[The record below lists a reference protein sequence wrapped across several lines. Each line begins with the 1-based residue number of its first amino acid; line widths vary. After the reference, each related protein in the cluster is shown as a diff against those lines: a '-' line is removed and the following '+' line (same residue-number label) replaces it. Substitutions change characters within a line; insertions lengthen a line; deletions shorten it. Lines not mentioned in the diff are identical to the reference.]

1 MTAHKKT
8 AMGSILVIDDEPGI
22 RATIKDVLEDEG
34 YKAMLAE
41 DGPVGLNL
49 LARESV
55 DVVILD
61 VWLPRMGGIDVL
73 KAIKADHPAIEV
85 IIISGHATIDMAVNA
100 VKLGAFDFI
109 EKPLSIER
117 LLTAVRNARALA
129 DLRLENARLKRTSIE
144 HDDILGTSPAMKK
157 VLELIGQSAH
167 SDARVLI
174 TGDNGTGKE
183 LAARRIHEL
192 SARSAGPFVAVNC
205 AAMPDTLIE
214 SELFG
219 HEKGSFTDAVAR
231 RKGKFETAHTGTLF
245 LDEIADM
252 SLQAQSKVLRAIQEM
267 RFERLGGES
276 TIEVDVRIIAATNKD
291 LRQEIAAGRFREDLF
306 FRLNVIPLRMPSLD
320 ERVEDIAELAGFFL
334 ARMTGDSS
342 RRISAEAIT
351 VLEQHV
357 WPGNVR
363 ELKNFIER
371 VSIMSDEDEI
381 TVETV
386 EHFLS
391 SGAENRA
398 SPALDRLD
406 SLAEM
411 RISEAREAFERGY
424 LLHNLRKQGYNIAR
438 TAETIG
444 EYPSNLRAKIKK
456 FGIEV
461 GE

>member
-1 MTAHKKT
+1 
-8 AMGSILVIDDEPGI
+8 MGSILVIDDEPGI
-22 RATIKDVLEDEG
+22 RATVKDVLEDEG
-34 YKAMLAE
+34 YRIQTAE
-41 DGPVGLNL
+41 DGPAGLNM
-49 LARESV
+49 LAHETI

-85 IIISGHATIDMAVNA
+85 IVISGHATIDMAVNA

-117 LLTAVRNARALA
+117 LLTAVRNAGALA
-129 DLRLENARLKRTSIE
+129 DLRLENARLKRTSVE
-144 HDDILGTSPAMKK
+144 HDEIIGTSPAIKK
-157 VLELIGQSAH
+157 VLGLIDQSAH

-192 SARSAGPFVAVNC
+192 SERSAGPFVAVNC

-252 SLQAQSKVLRAIQEM
+252 SLSAQSKVLRAIQEM
-267 RFERLGGES
+267 RFERLGGEA

-291 LRQEIAAGRFREDLF
+291 LRQEIAGGRFREDLF

-320 ERVEDIAELAGFFL
+320 ERTEDIAELASFFL
-334 ARMTGDSS
+334 ARMTGDST
-342 RRISAEAIT
+342 RRISTGAVK
-351 VLEQHV
+351 VLERHT

-363 ELKNFIER
+363 ELKNFMER
-371 VSIMSDEDEI
+371 MSVMSDEDEI
-381 TVETV
+381 SEETV
-386 EHFLS
+386 EHFLL
-391 SGAENRA
+391 SGTGDCTAP
-398 SPALDRLD
+398 SLDRMD
-406 SLAEM
+406 QLAEM
-411 RISEAREAFERGY
+411 RISDAREAFERGY
-424 LLHNLRKQGYNIAR
+424 LLHNLRKHAYNIAR
-438 TAETIG
+438 TAESIG
-444 EYPSNLRAKIKK
+444 VYPSNLHAKIKK

>member
-1 MTAHKKT
+1 
-8 AMGSILVIDDEPGI
+8 MGAILVIDDEPGI
-22 RATIKDVLEDEG
+22 RATVKDILEDEG
-34 YKAMLAE
+34 YRAITAE
-41 DGPVGLNL
+41 DGPTGLDAL
-49 LARESV
+49 KHDSI
-55 DVVILD
+55 DVVVLD

-73 KAIKADHPAIEV
+73 KAIKADHPAVEV
-85 IIISGHATIDMAVNA
+85 IVISGHASIDMAVNA

-117 LLTAVRNARALA
+117 LITAVRNARALS
-129 DLRLENARLKRTSIE
+129 DLRLENARLKLTTVE
-144 HDDILGTSPAMKK
+144 NDDMIGKSPAMAE
-157 VLELIGQSAH
+157 VHARIEQSAH

-174 TGDNGTGKE
+174 TGENGTGKE

-192 SARSAGPFVAVNC
+192 SERKSGPFVAVNC

-252 SLQAQSKVLRAIQEM
+252 SLSAQSKVLRAVQEM

-291 LRQEIAAGRFREDLF
+291 LRQEITAGRFREDLF
-306 FRLNVIPLRMPSLD
+306 FRLNVIPLHIPALRDRAS
-320 ERVEDIAELAGFFL
+320 DIPELASFFL
-334 ARMTGDSS
+334 SRLSNGSNRSLSTGALD
-342 RRISAEAIT
+342 ILKAYE
-351 VLEQHV
+351 

-363 ELKNFIER
+363 ELKNFVER
-371 VSIMSDEDEI
+371 VSVMSDEETI
-381 TVETV
+381 SAETV
-386 EHFLS
+386 EHFIGRS
-391 SGAENRA
+391 SGGLVEAT
-398 SPALDRLD
+398 PDRLD
-406 SLAEM
+406 ILSEL
-411 RISEAREAFERGY
+411 RLSEAREAFERGY
-424 LLHNLRKQGYNIAR
+424 LVHNLRKHGYTIAR
-438 TAETIG
+438 TAESIG
-444 EYPSNLRAKIKK
+444 MYPSNLHAKIKK

>member
-1 MTAHKKT
+1 
-8 AMGSILVIDDEPGI
+8 MGAILVIDDEPGI
-22 RATIKDVLEDEG
+22 RATVQDILEDEG
-34 YKAMLAE
+34 YLALTAE
-41 DGPVGLNL
+41 DGLAGLEL
-49 LARESV
+49 LKRESV
-55 DVVILD
+55 DVVVLD

-73 KAIKADHPAIEV
+73 KAIRADYPAVEV
-85 IIISGHATIDMAVNA
+85 IVISGHASIDMAVNA

-117 LLTAVRNARALA
+117 LITAVRNARALS
-129 DLRLENARLKRTSIE
+129 DLRLENARLKRTAQES
-144 HDDILGTSPAMKK
+144 DDIIGTSAVMAD
-157 VLELIGQSAH
+157 VRELIEQSAR

-174 TGDNGTGKE
+174 TGENGTGKE

-192 SARSAGPFVAVNC
+192 SARALGPFVAVNC

-252 SLQAQSKVLRAIQEM
+252 SLSAQSKVLRAVQEM

-276 TIEVDVRIIAATNKD
+276 TIEVDVRVVAATNKD

-306 FRLNVIPLRMPSLD
+306 FRLNVIPLRIPALRERPS
-320 ERVEDIAELAGFFL
+320 DIAELASFFIARHSDGAARHLSGPAL
-334 ARMTGDSS
+334 A
-342 RRISAEAIT
+342 ILEAY
-351 VLEQHV
+351 E

-371 VSIMSDEDEI
+371 VSVMSDEDEI
-381 TVETV
+381 SAETV
-386 EHFLS
+386 EHFIARPG
-391 SGAENRA
+391 GAA
-398 SPALDRLD
+398 SDPALDRLD
-406 SLAEM
+406 ILSEL

-424 LLHNLRKQGYNIAR
+424 LLHNLRKHGYNIAR
-438 TAETIG
+438 TAESIG
-444 EYPSNLRAKIKK
+444 MYPSNLHAKIKK

>member
-1 MTAHKKT
+1 
-8 AMGSILVIDDEPGI
+8 MGAILVIDDEPGI
-22 RATIKDVLEDEG
+22 RATVKDILEDEG
-34 YKAMLAE
+34 YRAITAE
-41 DGPVGLNL
+41 DGPTGLDAL
-49 LARESV
+49 KHDSI
-55 DVVILD
+55 DVVVLD

-73 KAIKADHPAIEV
+73 KAIKADHPAVEV
-85 IIISGHATIDMAVNA
+85 IVISGHASIDMAVNA

-117 LLTAVRNARALA
+117 LITAVRNARALS
-129 DLRLENARLKRTSIE
+129 DLRLENARLKLTTVE
-144 HDDILGTSPAMKK
+144 NDDIIGKSPAMAE
-157 VLELIGQSAH
+157 VQARIEQSAH

-174 TGDNGTGKE
+174 TGENGTGKE

-192 SARSAGPFVAVNC
+192 SERKSGPFVAVNC

-252 SLQAQSKVLRAIQEM
+252 SLSAQSKVLRAVQEM

-306 FRLNVIPLRMPSLD
+306 FRLNVIPLHIPALRDRAS
-320 ERVEDIAELAGFFL
+320 DIPELASFFL
-334 ARMTGDSS
+334 S
-342 RRISAEAIT
+342 RLSNGSNRSLSAGALDILKAYE
-351 VLEQHV
+351 

-363 ELKNFIER
+363 ELKNFVER
-371 VSIMSDEDEI
+371 VSVMSDEETI
-381 TVETV
+381 SAETV
-386 EHFLS
+386 EHFIGRS
-391 SGAENRA
+391 SGGLVEAT
-398 SPALDRLD
+398 PDRLD
-406 SLAEM
+406 ILSEL
-411 RISEAREAFERGY
+411 RLSEAREAFERGY
-424 LLHNLRKQGYNIAR
+424 LVHNLRKHGYNIAR
-438 TAETIG
+438 TAESIG
-444 EYPSNLRAKIKK
+444 MYPSNLHAKIKK

>member
-1 MTAHKKT
+1 MTAHRKGSL
-8 AMGSILVIDDEPGI
+8 GSILVIDDEPGI
-22 RATIKDVLEDEG
+22 RATVKDVLEDEG
-34 YKAMLAE
+34 YTATLAE
-41 DGPVGLNL
+41 DGPTGLNIL
-49 LARESV
+49 GRDSI

-73 KAIKADHPAIEV
+73 KAIKADHPAVEV

-129 DLRLENARLKRTSIE
+129 DLRLENARLKRGSAE
-144 HDDILGTSPAMKK
+144 HDEIIGTSPAIRK
-157 VLELIGQSAH
+157 VLELIDQSAN

-174 TGDNGTGKE
+174 SGDNGTGKE

-192 SARSAGPFVAVNC
+192 SARAAGPFVAVNC

-252 SLQAQSKVLRAIQEM
+252 SLSAQSKVLRAIQEM

-276 TIEVDVRIIAATNKD
+276 TIEVDVRIIAASNKD
-291 LRQEIAAGRFREDLF
+291 LREEIARGRFREDLF
-306 FRLNVIPLRMPSLD
+306 FRLNVVPIRMPSLC
-320 ERVEDIAELAGFFL
+320 ERLDDIAPLAVFFL
-334 ARMTGDSS
+334 ARMTGDST
-342 RRISAEAIT
+342 RRISTEAIK
-351 VLEQHV
+351 VLERHV

-363 ELKNFIER
+363 ELKNFMER
-371 VSIMSDEDEI
+371 MAVMSDEEEI
-381 TVETV
+381 SVETV
-386 EHFLS
+386 EHFLL
-391 SGAENRA
+391 SGAGDKA
-398 SPALDRLD
+398 IPVLDRLD
-406 SLAEM
+406 ELAEM
-411 RISEAREAFERGY
+411 RISDAREAFERGY
-424 LLHNLRKQGYNIAR
+424 LLHNLRKHGYNIAR
-438 TAETIG
+438 TAESIG

>member
-1 MTAHKKT
+1 
-8 AMGSILVIDDEPGI
+8 MGSILVIDDEPGI
-22 RATIKDVLEDEG
+22 RATVKDVLEDEG
-34 YKAMLAE
+34 YTAMLAE
-41 DGPVGLNL
+41 DGHSGLNIL
-49 LARESV
+49 SRDSV

-73 KAIKADHPAIEV
+73 KAIKADYPAVEV

-129 DLRLENARLKRTSIE
+129 DLRLENARLKRTSVE
-144 HDDILGTSPAMKK
+144 HDEIIGASPAIRK
-157 VLELIGQSAH
+157 VLDLIDQSAH

-252 SLQAQSKVLRAIQEM
+252 SLSAQSKVLRAIQEM

-291 LRQEIAAGRFREDLF
+291 LRQEIAGGRFREDLF
-306 FRLNVIPLRMPSLD
+306 FRLNVIPVRMPSLA
-320 ERVEDIAELAGFFL
+320 ERPEDIAELAGFFL
-334 ARMTGDSS
+334 SRMTGDST
-342 RRISAEAIT
+342 RRISAGAVK
-351 VLEQHV
+351 VLEGHT

-363 ELKNFIER
+363 ELKNFMER
-371 VSIMSDEDEI
+371 MAVMSDEDEI
-381 TVETV
+381 SAETV
-386 EHFLS
+386 RHFLS
-391 SGAENRA
+391 SGTGNITAP
-398 SPALDRLD
+398 SLDRMD
-406 SLAEM
+406 QLAEM
-411 RISEAREAFERGY
+411 RISDAREAFERGY
-424 LLHNLRKQGYNIAR
+424 LLHNLRKHGYNIAR
-438 TAETIG
+438 TAESIG
-444 EYPSNLRAKIKK
+444 VYPSNLHAKIKK

>member
-1 MTAHKKT
+1 
-8 AMGSILVIDDEPGI
+8 MGAILVIDDEPGI
-22 RATIKDVLEDEG
+22 RATVKDILEDEG
-34 YKAMLAE
+34 YHTLTAE
-41 DGPVGLNL
+41 DGPMGLDVL
-49 LARESV
+49 RRESV
-55 DVVILD
+55 EVVILD

-73 KAIKADHPAIEV
+73 KAIKADHPAVETIV
-85 IIISGHATIDMAVNA
+85 VSGHASIDMAVNA

-117 LLTAVRNARALA
+117 LVTAVRNARALS
-129 DLRLENARLKRTSIE
+129 DLRLENARLKRTTVE
-144 HDDILGTSPAMKK
+144 QDDLIGSSAKMAE
-157 VLELIGQSAH
+157 VRELIEQSAR

-174 TGDNGTGKE
+174 TGENGTGKE

-192 SARSAGPFVAVNC
+192 SARATGPFIAVNC

-252 SLQAQSKVLRAIQEM
+252 SLSAQSKMLRAIQEM

-276 TIEVDVRIIAATNKD
+276 TIEVDVRVVAATNKD
-291 LRQEIAAGRFREDLF
+291 LRQEIQAGRFREDLF
-306 FRLNVIPLRMPSLD
+306 FRLNVIPLRMPALR
-320 ERVEDIAELAGFFL
+320 ERPEDIARLAEFFL
-334 ARMTGDSS
+334 GRLTGGAHRRLS
-342 RRISAEAIT
+342 RSAVEALT
-351 VLEQHV
+351 THD

-371 VSIMSDEDEI
+371 ISVMSDEEEI
-381 TVETV
+381 SAETV
-386 EHFLS
+386 GHFI
-391 SGAENRA
+391 ARA
-398 SPALDRLD
+398 DGKAPEILKDRLD
-406 SLAEM
+406 ILSEL
-411 RISEAREAFERGY
+411 RLSEAREAFERGY
-424 LLHNLRKQGYNIAR
+424 LVHNLQKHGYNIAR

-444 EYPSNLRAKIKK
+444 VYPSTLHAKIKK
-456 FGIEV
+456 FGIEA

>member
-1 MTAHKKT
+1 
-8 AMGSILVIDDEPGI
+8 MGAILVIDDEPGI
-22 RATIKDVLEDEG
+22 RATVKDILEDEG
-34 YKAMLAE
+34 YRALTAE
-41 DGPVGLNL
+41 DGPMGLDTL
-49 LARESV
+49 RRDSV

-73 KAIKADHPAIEV
+73 KAIKADHPAVETIV
-85 IIISGHATIDMAVNA
+85 VSGHASIDMAVNA

-117 LLTAVRNARALA
+117 LITAVRNAKALS
-129 DLRLENARLKRTSIE
+129 DLRLENARLKRSTVE
-144 HDDILGTSPAMKK
+144 NDDIIGTSAKMAE
-157 VLELIGQSAH
+157 VRELIEQSAR

-174 TGDNGTGKE
+174 SGENGTGKE

-192 SARSAGPFVAVNC
+192 SARSGGPFVAVNC

-252 SLQAQSKVLRAIQEM
+252 SLSAQSKMLRAIQEM
-267 RFERLGGES
+267 RFERLGGEH
-276 TIEVDVRIIAATNKD
+276 TIEVDVRVVAATNKD

-306 FRLNVIPLRMPSLD
+306 FRLNVIPLRMPALR
-320 ERVEDIAELAGFFL
+320 ERPEDIVLLARFFL
-334 ARMTGDSS
+334 QRLSGERP
-342 RRISAEAIT
+342 RRLSEGALG
-351 VLEQHV
+351 VLSTYA

-363 ELKNFIER
+363 ELKNFMER
-371 VSIMSDEDEI
+371 VSVMSDEDEI
-381 TVETV
+381 SAETV
-386 EHFLS
+386 EHFIARS
-391 SGAENRA
+391 DGKAVEVDK
-398 SPALDRLD
+398 DRLD
-406 SLAEM
+406 ILSDL
-411 RISEAREAFERGY
+411 RLTEAREAFERGY
-424 LLHNLRKQGYNIAR
+424 LLHNLRKHGYNIAK

-444 EYPSNLRAKIKK
+444 VYPSNLHAKIKK
-456 FGIEV
+456 FGIEA

>member
-1 MTAHKKT
+1 
-8 AMGSILVIDDEPGI
+8 MGAILVIDDEPGI
-22 RATIKDVLEDEG
+22 RATVKDILEDEG
-34 YKAMLAE
+34 YVAITAE
-41 DGPVGLNL
+41 DGPTGLDAL
-49 LARESV
+49 KRDSI
-55 DVVILD
+55 DVVVLD

-73 KAIKADHPAIEV
+73 KAIKADHPAVEV
-85 IIISGHATIDMAVNA
+85 IVISGHASIDMAVNA

-117 LLTAVRNARALA
+117 LITAVRNARVLS
-129 DLRLENARLKRTSIE
+129 DLRLENARLKLTTVE
-144 HDDILGTSPAMKK
+144 NDDIVGCSQAMAE
-157 VLELIGQSAH
+157 VQARIEQSAH

-174 TGDNGTGKE
+174 TGENGTGKE

-192 SARSAGPFVAVNC
+192 SERRNGPFVAVNC

-252 SLQAQSKVLRAIQEM
+252 SLSAQSKVLRAVQEM

-306 FRLNVIPLRMPSLD
+306 FRLNVIPLHIPPLR
-320 ERVEDIAELAGFFL
+320 ERVSDIPELASFFL
-334 ARMTGDSS
+334 S
-342 RRISAEAIT
+342 RLANGAKRSLSPEALDI
-351 VLEQHV
+351 LKAYE

-363 ELKNFIER
+363 ELKNFVER
-371 VSIMSDEDEI
+371 VSVMSDEETI
-381 TVETV
+381 SGQTV
-386 EHFLS
+386 EHFIGR
-391 SGAENRA
+391 SGGGLVEAT
-398 SPALDRLD
+398 PDRLD
-406 SLAEM
+406 IL
-411 RISEAREAFERGY
+411 SELKLSDAREAFERGY
-424 LLHNLRKQGYNIAR
+424 LVHNLRKHGYNIAR
-438 TAETIG
+438 TAESIG
-444 EYPSNLRAKIKK
+444 LYPSNLHAKIKK

>member
-1 MTAHKKT
+1 
-8 AMGSILVIDDEPGI
+8 MGAILVIDDEPGI
-22 RATIKDVLEDEG
+22 RATVKDILEDEG
-34 YKAMLAE
+34 YRAITAE
-41 DGPVGLNL
+41 DGPTGLDAL
-49 LARESV
+49 KHDSI
-55 DVVILD
+55 DVVVLD

-73 KAIKADHPAIEV
+73 KAIKADHPAVEV
-85 IIISGHATIDMAVNA
+85 IVISGHASIDMAVNA

-117 LLTAVRNARALA
+117 LITAVRNARALS
-129 DLRLENARLKRTSIE
+129 DLRLENARLKLTTVE
-144 HDDILGTSPAMKK
+144 NDDIIGKSPAMAE
-157 VLELIGQSAH
+157 VQARIEQSAH

-174 TGDNGTGKE
+174 TGENGTGKE

-192 SARSAGPFVAVNC
+192 SARKSGPFVAVNC

-252 SLQAQSKVLRAIQEM
+252 SLSAQSKVLRAVQEM
-267 RFERLGGES
+267 RFERLGGET

-306 FRLNVIPLRMPSLD
+306 FRLNVIPLHIPALRDRASDIPELASFFLSRLSSGSNRSLSAESLD
-320 ERVEDIAELAGFFL
+320 ILKAYE
-334 ARMTGDSS
+334 
-342 RRISAEAIT
+342 
-351 VLEQHV
+351 

-363 ELKNFIER
+363 ELKNFVER
-371 VSIMSDEDEI
+371 VSVMSDEETI
-381 TVETV
+381 SAETV
-386 EHFLS
+386 EHFIGRSS
-391 SGAENRA
+391 SGLVEAT
-398 SPALDRLD
+398 PDRLD
-406 SLAEM
+406 ILSEL
-411 RISEAREAFERGY
+411 RLSEAREAFERGY
-424 LLHNLRKQGYNIAR
+424 LVHNLRKHGYNIAR
-438 TAETIG
+438 TAESIG
-444 EYPSNLRAKIKK
+444 MYPSNLHAKIKK